1 MKKNYLISIII
12 TCYNNGAYIKECIDS
27 VVNNDEVEIIIINDG
42 STDNSLNIIDEYNN
56 IKVITTNNNGLSIA
70 RNRGIDES
78 TGDYILFI
86 DGDDYIDKH
95 SINIIKNYINDNDF
109 DLLLLNTTKYYEFNN
124 TYEKEILSINNEILD
139 IPDLIN
145 NKICGRAWRFLY
157 KSELIKNN
165 NLYFQEKLV
174 YEDEEWVPKVIY
186 YAKKIKY
193 LDIPYYFYRKSNNSI
208 TSNKTLNNIKDL
220 IKIVDI
226 TYKWNN
232 EIKWNNI
239 YLYFSLSRCI
249 KNIISSIN
257 YLDNYD
263 YINDWY
269 KNNKKMIN
277 DILQGNKRL
286 RICIKVF
293 GIRKGI
299 NIYRKYFKLK
309 NKIKKI
315 NVLVK

>member
-1 MKKNYLISIII
+1 M
-12 TCYNNGAYIKECIDS
+12 
-27 VVNNDEVEIIIINDG
+27 
-42 STDNSLNIIDEYNN
+42 
-56 IKVITTNNNGLSIA
+56 
-70 RNRGIDES
+70 
-78 TGDYILFI
+78 
-86 DGDDYIDKH
+86 
-95 SINIIKNYINDNDF
+95 
-109 DLLLLNTTKYYEFNN
+109 
-124 TYEKEILSINNEILD
+124 
-139 IPDLIN
+139 
-145 NKICGRAWRFLY
+145 
-157 KSELIKNN
+157 
-165 NLYFQEKLV
+165 

-232 EIKWNNI
+232 I

-263 YINDWY
+263 YINNWY

-293 GIRKGI
+293 GIRKQNKKDKRTNKI
-299 NIYRKYFKLK
+299 ALKYFY
-309 NKIKKI
+309 N
-315 NVLVK
+315 

>member
-1 MKKNYLISIII
+1 M
-12 TCYNNGAYIKECIDS
+12 
-27 VVNNDEVEIIIINDG
+27 
-42 STDNSLNIIDEYNN
+42 
-56 IKVITTNNNGLSIA
+56 
-70 RNRGIDES
+70 
-78 TGDYILFI
+78 
-86 DGDDYIDKH
+86 
-95 SINIIKNYINDNDF
+95 
-109 DLLLLNTTKYYEFNN
+109 
-124 TYEKEILSINNEILD
+124 
-139 IPDLIN
+139 
-145 NKICGRAWRFLY
+145 
-157 KSELIKNN
+157 
-165 NLYFQEKLV
+165 

-232 EIKWNNI
+232 I

-263 YINDWY
+263 YINNWY

-315 NVLVK
+315 NVLIK

>member
-1 MKKNYLISIII
+1 M
-12 TCYNNGAYIKECIDS
+12 
-27 VVNNDEVEIIIINDG
+27 
-42 STDNSLNIIDEYNN
+42 
-56 IKVITTNNNGLSIA
+56 
-70 RNRGIDES
+70 
-78 TGDYILFI
+78 
-86 DGDDYIDKH
+86 
-95 SINIIKNYINDNDF
+95 
-109 DLLLLNTTKYYEFNN
+109 
-124 TYEKEILSINNEILD
+124 
-139 IPDLIN
+139 
-145 NKICGRAWRFLY
+145 
-157 KSELIKNN
+157 
-165 NLYFQEKLV
+165 

-193 LDIPYYFYRKSNNSI
+193 LDISYYFYRKSNNSI

-232 EIKWNNI
+232 I

-263 YINDWY
+263 YINNWY

-293 GIRKGI
+293 GIRKQNKKDKRTNKI
-299 NIYRKYFKLK
+299 ALKYFY
-309 NKIKKI
+309 N
-315 NVLVK
+315 

>member
-1 MKKNYLISIII
+1 M
-12 TCYNNGAYIKECIDS
+12 
-27 VVNNDEVEIIIINDG
+27 
-42 STDNSLNIIDEYNN
+42 
-56 IKVITTNNNGLSIA
+56 
-70 RNRGIDES
+70 
-78 TGDYILFI
+78 
-86 DGDDYIDKH
+86 
-95 SINIIKNYINDNDF
+95 
-109 DLLLLNTTKYYEFNN
+109 
-124 TYEKEILSINNEILD
+124 
-139 IPDLIN
+139 
-145 NKICGRAWRFLY
+145 
-157 KSELIKNN
+157 
-165 NLYFQEKLV
+165 

-232 EIKWNNI
+232 I

-263 YINDWY
+263 YINNWY

-293 GIRKGI
+293 GIRKQ
-299 NIYRKYFKLK
+299 
-309 NKIKKI
+309 NKKDKRTYQKQ
-315 NVLVK
+315 NRV

>member
-1 MKKNYLISIII
+1 M
-12 TCYNNGAYIKECIDS
+12 
-27 VVNNDEVEIIIINDG
+27 
-42 STDNSLNIIDEYNN
+42 
-56 IKVITTNNNGLSIA
+56 
-70 RNRGIDES
+70 
-78 TGDYILFI
+78 
-86 DGDDYIDKH
+86 
-95 SINIIKNYINDNDF
+95 
-109 DLLLLNTTKYYEFNN
+109 
-124 TYEKEILSINNEILD
+124 
-139 IPDLIN
+139 
-145 NKICGRAWRFLY
+145 
-157 KSELIKNN
+157 
-165 NLYFQEKLV
+165 

-232 EIKWNNI
+232 I

-263 YINDWY
+263 YINNWY

-293 GIRKGI
+293 GIRKQNKKDKRTNKI
-299 NIYRKYFKLK
+299 SLKYFY
-309 NKIKKI
+309 N
-315 NVLVK
+315 

>member
-1 MKKNYLISIII
+1 M
-12 TCYNNGAYIKECIDS
+12 
-27 VVNNDEVEIIIINDG
+27 
-42 STDNSLNIIDEYNN
+42 
-56 IKVITTNNNGLSIA
+56 
-70 RNRGIDES
+70 
-78 TGDYILFI
+78 
-86 DGDDYIDKH
+86 
-95 SINIIKNYINDNDF
+95 
-109 DLLLLNTTKYYEFNN
+109 
-124 TYEKEILSINNEILD
+124 
-139 IPDLIN
+139 
-145 NKICGRAWRFLY
+145 
-157 KSELIKNN
+157 
-165 NLYFQEKLV
+165 

-193 LDIPYYFYRKSNNSI
+193 LDIPYYFCRKSNNSI

-226 TYKWNN
+226 TY
-232 EIKWNNI
+232 KWNNI

-263 YINDWY
+263 YINNWY

-293 GIRKGI
+293 GIRKQNKKDKRTNKI
-299 NIYRKYFKLK
+299 ALKYFY
-309 NKIKKI
+309 N
-315 NVLVK
+315 

>member
-1 MKKNYLISIII
+1 M
-12 TCYNNGAYIKECIDS
+12 
-27 VVNNDEVEIIIINDG
+27 
-42 STDNSLNIIDEYNN
+42 
-56 IKVITTNNNGLSIA
+56 
-70 RNRGIDES
+70 
-78 TGDYILFI
+78 
-86 DGDDYIDKH
+86 
-95 SINIIKNYINDNDF
+95 
-109 DLLLLNTTKYYEFNN
+109 
-124 TYEKEILSINNEILD
+124 
-139 IPDLIN
+139 
-145 NKICGRAWRFLY
+145 
-157 KSELIKNN
+157 
-165 NLYFQEKLV
+165 
-174 YEDEEWVPKVIY
+174 YEDEEWVPKVIC

-232 EIKWNNI
+232 I

-263 YINDWY
+263 YINNWY

-293 GIRKGI
+293 GIRKQNKKDKRTNKI
-299 NIYRKYFKLK
+299 ALKYFY
-309 NKIKKI
+309 N
-315 NVLVK
+315 

>member
-1 MKKNYLISIII
+1 M
-12 TCYNNGAYIKECIDS
+12 
-27 VVNNDEVEIIIINDG
+27 
-42 STDNSLNIIDEYNN
+42 
-56 IKVITTNNNGLSIA
+56 
-70 RNRGIDES
+70 
-78 TGDYILFI
+78 
-86 DGDDYIDKH
+86 
-95 SINIIKNYINDNDF
+95 
-109 DLLLLNTTKYYEFNN
+109 
-124 TYEKEILSINNEILD
+124 
-139 IPDLIN
+139 
-145 NKICGRAWRFLY
+145 
-157 KSELIKNN
+157 
-165 NLYFQEKLV
+165 

-232 EIKWNNI
+232 I

-263 YINDWY
+263 YINNWY
-269 KNNKKMIN
+269 KSNKKMIN

-293 GIRKGI
+293 GIRKQNKKDKRTNKI
-299 NIYRKYFKLK
+299 ALKYFY
-309 NKIKKI
+309 N
-315 NVLVK
+315 